1 MVSKTQ
7 INQRKTPFRVILS
20 QVAYLMICH
29 LILTPLEVLIHIQ
42 EVVVSTA
49 QTHLILA
56 RE

>member
-7 INQRKTPFRVILS
+7 TNQRKTPFRVILS
-20 QVAYLMICH
+20 QVASLMICH

-42 EVVVSTA
+42 EVVLSTA
-49 QTHLILA
+49 QTYLILA